1 MPRRSLTAS
10 TLVTSLPST
19 VSVPEVG
26 SIIRLIIRID
36 VVLPQPEGPT
46 NTVSV
51 PSGTSSVR
59 SSTATVPSGYFLV
72 TFSNV
77 IMALLLYGLVEAVVL
92 DPLRRRLIGVDALV
106 ALNRRVESDQALR
119 GQLRADR
126 IQHGLEL
133 AGHLLRRDQGNDV
146 GGQEHILGIL
156 QRHQLALLD
165 CRRCAEDVRG
175 SDRAACQRLHG
186 GRPTTVTDGDE
197 VRGCDVQTVF
207 VLQTHEA
214 GAPGLKLRRPAD

>member
-1 MPRRSLTAS
+1 MPSRSLTAS

-19 VSVPEVG
+19 VNVPDVG
-26 SIIRLIIRID
+26 SIIRLIIRIE

-59 SSTATVPSGYFLV
+59 PSTATVPSGYFLV
-72 TFSNV
+72 TLSNV

-92 DPLRRRLIGVDALV
+92 DPLCRRLVGVDALV
-106 ALNRRVESDQALR
+106 PLHRRVERDQSLG

-133 AGHLLRRDQGNDV
+133 ARHLLRGDQRNDV
-146 GGQEHILGIL
+146 GREEHILGIL
-156 QRHQLALLD
+156 ERHQLALLD
-165 CRRCAEDVRG
+165 RGRCAE
-175 SDRAACQRLHG
+175 
-186 GRPTTVTDGDE
+186 
-197 VRGCDVQTVF
+197 
-207 VLQTHEA
+207 
-214 GAPGLKLRRPAD
+214 